1 MTKIKKRFVACML
14 VALLMLSAV
23 TPTFAHASSSA
34 CDHNGCMNR
43 TQANEAE
50 LQAWAAQRL
59 NRGNIQHNGGSE
71 RGMPVSVEVFSQDGY
86 IERVEV
92 PIDPLQIP
100 FEVAPHTQF
109 EVVPIRYNGPDTEN
123 VVITILGDG
132 FTAAEQNRFIEA
144 ATLVAD
150 EIVAFH
156 PFSSFADA
164 INVYAIKVIS
174 NESGARRDHLT
185 DSNYRPNVDNF
196 FRSTFWADGVTQRL
210 LYPAHWPTNDFV
222 GINRVIQVTQAH
234 TPVWDVI
241 VLLVN
246 TTTFGGAGGAFAV
259 SSITAGSAA
268 PITIHELG
276 HSVGGLADEY
286 WWVEGGG
293 GSPGEYP
300 NRTTNN
306 DPNTMRWRHWL
317 DVDHSGMSV
326 PPYHGI
332 FPFAESGVMNRFR
345 PHQGCMMRWAGM
357 PFCYVCSS
365 ALVRR
370 MAFLN
375 NEEFHGQSLLTSI
388 VLPEGT
394 ARIVDY
400 AFWGSESLTEVTIP
414 ASVTS
419 IGRFAFLR
427 NTGLERVTLFAT
439 TPPDINGN
447 DRFYGV
453 DRSNIDLFVP
463 VGTTSAYLAAGWTG
477 FRAIFEMGDAPSLH
491 MVTYD
496 ANGGIG
502 TMSAQG
508 PYERGYIVT
517 AGSSAFTNPG
527 HIQIGWRLDHPIRGA
542 TVPLESSF
550 VIQYHATL
558 YALWMF
564 VGL

>member
-1 MTKIKKRFVACML
+1 MTMIKKRFVACML
-14 VALLMLSAV
+14 VVLLALSIA
-23 TPTFAHASSSA
+23 TPTLAHA
-34 CDHNGCMNR
+34 CDYNDCMNH
-43 TQANEAE
+43 TQTNEAE

-59 NRGNIQHNGGSE
+59 NRANIQHSGRSD
-71 RGMPVSVEVFSQDGY
+71 MPASVEVFSQDGY

-92 PIDPLQIP
+92 PIDPLQAP
-100 FEVAPHTQF
+100 LELEFVPHTQF
-109 EVVPIRYNGPDTEN
+109 EVVPIRHNGPDAEN

-132 FTAAEQNRFIEA
+132 FTAAEQYRFIEA
-144 ATLVAD
+144 ATLVAN

-156 PFSSFADA
+156 PFSSFTDA

-174 NESGARRDHLT
+174 NESGARRDHPT
-185 DSNYRPNVDNF
+185 NPNYRPNVDNF
-196 FRSTFWADGVTQRL
+196 FGSTFWADGVTQRL
-210 LYPAHWPTNDFV
+210 LYPAHWPTNDFA
-222 GINRVIQVTQAH
+222 GINRVIQVAQAH
-234 TPVWDVI
+234 TPIWDTI

-246 TTTFGGAGGAFAV
+246 TPTWGGAGGAFAV
-259 SSITAGSAA
+259 SSITPGSAA
-268 PITIHELG
+268 SLTIHELG
-276 HSVGGLADEY
+276 HSLGGLADEY

-293 GSPGEYP
+293 GSPREYP
-300 NRTTNN
+300 NRTVNN

-317 DVDHSGMSV
+317 DVDHSGMSTWET

-345 PHQGCMMRWAGM
+345 PHQWCMMRWTGM

-375 NEEFHGQSLLTSI
+375 NEAFHGQSLLTSI
-388 VLPEGT
+388 VLPEDT

-414 ASVTS
+414 ASVMS

-427 NTGLERVTLFAT
+427 NTGLERVTLLAT

-453 DRSNIDLFVP
+453 DRSQVDLFVP
-463 VGTTSAYLAAGWTG
+463 AGTTSAYLAAGWTG
-477 FRAIFEMGDAPSLH
+477 FRAIIEMVDASLLK

-508 PYERGYIVT
+508 PYERRDIVT
-517 AGSSAFTNPG
+517 ANTSAFTKLG
-527 HIQIGWRLDHPIRGA
+527 WVQVGWRLDHSTRGA
-542 TVPLESSF
+542 FVPLSGSF
-550 VIQYHATL
+550 MIQYHATL
-558 YALWMF
+558 YAEWAYR
-564 VGL
+564 GL